1 MINKTEQEIMKNWQG
16 DISEPVV
23 SICCITYNH
32 EQYISEAINSFLMQ
46 ETDFPFEV
54 VIGEDCSTDNT
65 RKIVEKYKEMYPN
78 IIKLIVSE
86 NNVGMQANGQRTME
100 ACIGEYMALCEGD
113 DYWTDKKKLQI
124 QIDEMRKYSNI
135 SLSFHLSS
143 TINNLN
149 IQIQPKLQKRNRFY
163 SVEEIITGD
172 FHLVQTNTIV
182 IKKEKIDSL
191 NFDLLSESPVGDV
204 WLRINAAI
212 PNGALFINKTMST
225 YRIQS
230 ENSWSSSMQEDNK
243 FMKFISQ
250 MMQSIDDFDQY
261 WEFKYTKE
269 FLIYKNM
276 YIDVVMKK
284 NLSQAIKKDFINS
297 NKDLMTINNLIKW
310 NILYKYPNLVTFL
323 KSIKNSIKGVFCAKT
338 NYK

>member
-113 DYWTDKKKLQI
+113 DYWTDKNKLQI
-124 QIDEMRKYSNI
+124 QKDFLESNPEYIICYTDVEAFNENGIIQDYIGGATKDLTADELKKATPINTLTTMYRNIMKDKFSAEFKASKYGDLFIWSILGYYGKGKYLPQIKPARYRVHSGGVHSGTSQIDKYDNT
-135 SLSFHLSS
+135 L
-143 TINNLN
+143 
-149 IQIQPKLQKRNRFY
+149 
-163 SVEEIITGD
+163 ITYA
-172 FHLVQTNTIV
+172 L
-182 IKKEKIDSL
+182 
-191 NFDLLSESPVGDV
+191 LLSYHKKLGSSHIVEYFRQEILWLLLRNNFKNFLVSFLIRVKNKI
-204 WLRINAAI
+204 LRI
-212 PNGALFINKTMST
+212 
-225 YRIQS
+225 
-230 ENSWSSSMQEDNK
+230 
-243 FMKFISQ
+243 
-250 MMQSIDDFDQY
+250 
-261 WEFKYTKE
+261 FK
-269 FLIYKNM
+269 
-276 YIDVVMKK
+276 
-284 NLSQAIKKDFINS
+284 
-297 NKDLMTINNLIKW
+297 
-310 NILYKYPNLVTFL
+310 
-323 KSIKNSIKGVFCAKT
+323 
-338 NYK
+338 

>member
-1 MINKTEQEIMKNWQG
+1 MINITEKEIMKNWKG
-16 DISEPVV
+16 DINKPVV
-23 SICCITYNH
+23 SIVSATYNH
-32 EQYISEAINSFLMQ
+32 EKYIAEAIDSFLMQ
-46 ETDFPFEV
+46 ETDFPFELL
-54 VIGEDCSTDNT
+54 IGEDCSTDGT
-65 RKIVEKYKEMYPN
+65 KAIVKNYAEKYPN
-78 IIKLIVSE
+78 IIKPIFWE
-86 NNVGMQANGQRTME
+86 QNVGAAKNWLTLLGVAKGDYIAN
-100 ACIGEYMALCEGD
+100 CEGD
-113 DYWTDKKKLQI
+113 DYWTDKNKLQI
-124 QIDEMRKYSNI
+124 QIDEMQKYPDV
-135 SLSFHLSS
+135 SLSFHLAS
-143 TINNLN
+143 TIDNLN
-149 IQIQPKLQKRNRFY
+149 NELKPKLQKSNKIY
-163 SVEEIITGD
+163 SLKEIITGD

-204 WLRINAAI
+204 WIRVNASM
-212 PNGALFINKTMST
+212 PNGALFMNKIMST
-225 YRIQS
+225 YRIQGQG
-230 ENSWSSSMQEDNK
+230 SWSSSMQEDNK

>member
-1 MINKTEQEIMKNWQG
+1 MINITEKEIMKNWKG
-16 DISEPVV
+16 DINKPVV
-23 SICCITYNH
+23 SIVSATYNH
-32 EQYISEAINSFLMQ
+32 EKYIAEAIDSFLMQ
-46 ETDFPFEV
+46 ETDFPFELL
-54 VIGEDCSTDNT
+54 IGEDCSTDGT
-65 RKIVEKYKEMYPN
+65 KAIVKNYAEKYPN
-78 IIKLIVSE
+78 IIKPIFWE
-86 NNVGMQANGQRTME
+86 QNVGAAKNWLTLLGVAKGDYIAN
-100 ACIGEYMALCEGD
+100 CEGD
-113 DYWTDKKKLQI
+113 DYWTDKNKLQI
-124 QIDEMRKYSNI
+124 QIDEMQKYPDV
-135 SLSFHLSS
+135 SLSFHLAS
-143 TINNLN
+143 TIDNLN
-149 IQIQPKLQKRNRFY
+149 NELKPKLQKSNKIY
-163 SVEEIITGD
+163 SLKEIITGD

-338 NYK
+338 NY

>member
-113 DYWTDKKKLQI
+113 DYWTDKNKLQI
-124 QIDEMRKYSNI
+124 QKDFLESNPEYIICYTDVEAFNENGIIQDYIGGATKDLTADELKKATPINTLTTMYRNIMKDKFSAEFKASKYGDLFIWSILGYYGKGKYLPQIKPARYRIHSGGVHSGTSQIDKYDNT
-135 SLSFHLSS
+135 L
-143 TINNLN
+143 
-149 IQIQPKLQKRNRFY
+149 
-163 SVEEIITGD
+163 ITYA
-172 FHLVQTNTIV
+172 L
-182 IKKEKIDSL
+182 
-191 NFDLLSESPVGDV
+191 LLSYHKKLGSSHIVEYFRQEIL
-204 WLRINAAI
+204 WLLLRN
-212 PNGALFINKTMST
+212 N
-225 YRIQS
+225 
-230 ENSWSSSMQEDNK
+230 
-243 FMKFISQ
+243 
-250 MMQSIDDFDQY
+250 
-261 WEFKYTKE
+261 FKSFLVS
-269 FLIYKNM
+269 FLIRVKNK
-276 YIDVVMKK
+276 ILRWLK
-284 NLSQAIKKDFINS
+284 NDR
-297 NKDLMTINNLIKW
+297 
-310 NILYKYPNLVTFL
+310 
-323 KSIKNSIKGVFCAKT
+323 KN
-338 NYK
+338 

>member
-113 DYWTDKKKLQI
+113 DYWTDKNKLQI
-124 QIDEMRKYSNI
+124 Q
-135 SLSFHLSS
+135 
-143 TINNLN
+143 
-149 IQIQPKLQKRNRFY
+149 
-163 SVEEIITGD
+163 
-172 FHLVQTNTIV
+172 
-182 IKKEKIDSL
+182 
-191 NFDLLSESPVGDV
+191 
-204 WLRINAAI
+204 
-212 PNGALFINKTMST
+212 
-225 YRIQS
+225 
-230 ENSWSSSMQEDNK
+230 
-243 FMKFISQ
+243 
-250 MMQSIDDFDQY
+250 
-261 WEFKYTKE
+261 
-269 FLIYKNM
+269 
-276 YIDVVMKK
+276 
-284 NLSQAIKKDFINS
+284 KD
-297 NKDLMTINNLIKW
+297 
-310 NILYKYPNLVTFL
+310 FL
-323 KSIKNSIKGVFCAKT
+323 KSNPEYIICYTDVEAFNENGIIQDYIGGATKDLTADELKKATPINTLTTMYRNIMKDKFSAEFKASKYGDLFIWSILGYYGKGKYLPQIKPARYRVHSGGVHSGTSQIDKYDNTLITYSLLLSYHKKIGSSHIVEYFRQEILWLLLRNNFKSFLVSFLIRVK
-338 NYK
+338 NKILRWLKNGRKN

>member
-32 EQYISEAINSFLMQ
+32 EKYIEETIDSFLMQ

-113 DYWTDKKKLQI
+113 DYWTDKNKLQI
-124 QIDEMRKYSNI
+124 QINEMKSYPEI
-135 SLSFHLSS
+135 DISFHLASIIYES
-143 TINNLN
+143 GRRIEPILKENNKIYSIN
-149 IQIQPKLQKRNRFY
+149 
-163 SVEEIITGD
+163 EIIAAD
-172 FHLVQTNTIV
+172 FHLVQTNTII
-182 IKKEKIDSL
+182 IKKEKMDKL
-191 NFDLLSESPVGDV
+191 NFDLISKSPVGDV

-212 PNGALFINKTMST
+212 PNGALFINKIMST

-230 ENSWSSSMQEDNK
+230 QGSWSSSMQEDNK